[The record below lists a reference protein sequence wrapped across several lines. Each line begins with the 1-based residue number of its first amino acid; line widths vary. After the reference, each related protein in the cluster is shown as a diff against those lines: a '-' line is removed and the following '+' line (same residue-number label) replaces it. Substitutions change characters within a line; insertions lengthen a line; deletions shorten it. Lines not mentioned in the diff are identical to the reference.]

1 MSSMHPRMRAMVIRN
16 LGLAPR
22 GQGSV
27 AVLKQVEDGVFNP
40 ATGEIEQAVTEYTG
54 SGVRVNYSDHT
65 HRNFGIPY
73 SEYQIYLSPVQVT
86 AVGEPELEMPTPQID
101 DTLVFLGN
109 EVKVVEL
116 HPFNENGFGCG
127 WKIRVRTS

>member
-27 AVLKQVEDGVFNP
+27 VILRQVEDGVFNP
-40 ATGEIEQAVTEYTG
+40 ATGELDQVVTEYTG
-54 SGVRVNYSDHT
+54 SGVRINYSEYT
-65 HRNFGIPY
+65 HRNFNIPY
-73 SEYQIYLSPVQVT
+73 SDYQIYLSPVQ
-86 AVGEPELEMPTPQID
+86 ADGEEMPTPQID

>member
-27 AVLKQVEDGVFNP
+27 VVLKQVEDGVFNP
-40 ATGEIEQAVTEYTG
+40 ATGELEQVVTEYTG
-54 SGVRVNYSDHT
+54 SGVRVNYSEYT
-65 HRNFGIPY
+65 HRNFDIPY
-73 SEYQIYLSPVQVT
+73 SDYQIYLSPIQ
-86 AVGEPELEMPTPQID
+86 ADGEEMPTPQID

>member
-27 AVLKQVEDGVFNP
+27 VVLRQVEDAVFNP
-40 ATGEIEQAVTEYTG
+40 TTGELEQVVTEYTG
-54 SGVRVNYSDHT
+54 SGVRVNYSEYT
-65 HRNFGIPY
+65 HRNFNIPY
-73 SEYQIYLSPVQVT
+73 SDYQIYLSPVQ
-86 AVGEPELEMPTPQID
+86 ADGEEMPTPQID

>member
-22 GQGSV
+22 GQGV
-27 AVLKQVEDGVFNP
+27 EVKLLQVEDGVFNP
-40 ATGEIEQAVTEYTG
+40 ATGELDQVVTEYTG
-54 SGVRVNYSDHT
+54 SGVRVNYSEYT
-65 HRNFGIPY
+65 HRNFNIPY
-73 SEYQIYLSPVQVT
+73 SDYQIYLSPIQ
-86 AVGEPELEMPTPQID
+86 ADGEEMPTPQID

>member
-27 AVLKQVEDGVFNP
+27 VTLRQVVDGVFNP
-40 ATGEIEQAVTEYTG
+40 ATGEIDQIVTEYSG
-54 SGVRVNYSDHT
+54 SGVRVNYSEYT
-65 HRNFGIPY
+65 HRNFDIPY
-73 SEYQIYLSPVQVT
+73 SDYQIYLSPIQ
-86 AVGEPELEMPTPQID
+86 ADGEEMPTPQID

>member
-27 AVLKQVEDGVFNP
+27 VVLRQVEDGVFNP
-40 ATGEIEQAVTEYTG
+40 ATGELDQVVTEYTG
-54 SGVRVNYSDHT
+54 SGVRVNYSEYT
-65 HRNFGIPY
+65 HRNFNIPY
-73 SEYQIYLSPVQVT
+73 SDYQIYLSPVQ
-86 AVGEPELEMPTPQID
+86 ADGEEMPTPQID